1 MHYFN
6 DSHQLSY
13 QWTKGSGTS
22 RCKGCVSGPAK
33 SASTANTTSTSN
45 SGDASAN
52 SISKKEE
59 KSSFLNIKVKSPLK
73 SPLKRSKSKKT
84 QQQQQQN
91 EKEPANPPSPTKNI
105 SKVSDEKAALATIT
119 SAIASDSSS
128 SLVAV
133 YQKPGE
139 PSTED
144 SSKASAPK
152 MVKVKTAEKNHGN
165 PIGNFFGGIVRGVQS
180 LQSLVRPPCLK
191 SIEQQVVVGNEHLK
205 MKEQLEMDAKE

>member
-1 MHYFN
+1 M
-6 DSHQLSY
+6 
-13 QWTKGSGTS
+13 KGSGTS
-22 RCKGCVSGPAK
+22 RCRGCVSGPAK
-33 SASTANTTSTSN
+33 SASTANTTSSSN
-45 SGDASAN
+45 SGDPSAN

-84 QQQQQQN
+84 QQQQQN

-119 SAIASDSSS
+119 SAIASNSSS
-128 SLVAV
+128 SLTVTAN
-133 YQKPGE
+133 QKPGE

-144 SSKASAPK
+144 SSKAASAPK
-152 MVKVKTAEKNHGN
+152 MVKVKTADKNQGN

-180 LQSLVRPPCLK
+180 LARPPCLK

-205 MKEQLEMDAKE
+205 MKEQLEMDAKK

>member
-1 MHYFN
+1 M
-6 DSHQLSY
+6 
-13 QWTKGSGTS
+13 KGSGTS
-22 RCKGCVSGPAK
+22 RCRGCVSGPAK
-33 SASTANTTSTSN
+33 SASTANTTSSSN
-45 SGDASAN
+45 SGDASAI

-84 QQQQQQN
+84 QQQQQN

-128 SLVAV
+128 SLAV
-133 YQKPGE
+133 TANQKPGE

-144 SSKASAPK
+144 SSKAASAPK
-152 MVKVKTAEKNHGN
+152 MVKVKTADKNQGN

-180 LQSLVRPPCLK
+180 LARPPCLK

-205 MKEQLEMDAKE
+205 MKEQLEMDAKK

>member
-1 MHYFN
+1 MPYFN

-33 SASTANTTSTSN
+33 SASTANTTSSSN

-84 QQQQQQN
+84 QQQQN

-119 SAIASDSSS
+119 SAIASESSS
-128 SLVAV
+128 FLTVTV
-133 YQKPGE
+133 NQKPGE

-144 SSKASAPK
+144 SRKAESAPK
-152 MVKVKTAEKNHGN
+152 MVKVKTADKNHGN
-165 PIGNFFGGIVRGVQS
+165 PTGNFFGGIVRGVQS
-180 LQSLVRPPCLK
+180 LARPPCLK

-205 MKEQLEMDAKE
+205 MKEQLEMDAKK

>member
-1 MHYFN
+1 M
-6 DSHQLSY
+6 
-13 QWTKGSGTS
+13 KGSGTS
-22 RCKGCVSGPAK
+22 RCRGCVSGPAK
-33 SASTANTTSTSN
+33 SASTANTTSSSY

-84 QQQQQQN
+84 QQN

-105 SKVSDEKAALATIT
+105 SKMSDEKAALATIT
-119 SAIASDSSS
+119 SAIASDSSP
-128 SLVAV
+128 SLTVTAN
-133 YQKPGE
+133 QKPGE
-139 PSTED
+139 PTTED
-144 SSKASAPK
+144 SSKAASAPK
-152 MVKVKTAEKNHGN
+152 MVKVKTADKNQGN

-180 LQSLVRPPCLK
+180 LARPPCLK

-205 MKEQLEMDAKE
+205 MKEQLEMDAKK

>member
-1 MHYFN
+1 MIE
-6 DSHQLSY
+6 LSY
-13 QWTKGSGTS
+13 QWMKGSGTS
-22 RCKGCVSGPAK
+22 RCRGCVSGPAK
-33 SASTANTTSTSN
+33 SASTANTTSSSY

-52 SISKKEE
+52 SINKKEE

-84 QQQQQQN
+84 QQQQQN

-119 SAIASDSSS
+119 SAIASNSSS
-128 SLVAV
+128 SLTVTAN
-133 YQKPGE
+133 QKPGE

-144 SSKASAPK
+144 SSKAASAPK
-152 MVKVKTAEKNHGN
+152 MVKVKTADKNQGN

-180 LQSLVRPPCLK
+180 LARPPCLK

-205 MKEQLEMDAKE
+205 MKEQLEMDAKK

>member
-1 MHYFN
+1 M
-6 DSHQLSY
+6 
-13 QWTKGSGTS
+13 KGSGTS
-22 RCKGCVSGPAK
+22 RCRGCVSGPAK
-33 SASTANTTSTSN
+33 SASTANTTSSTY

-84 QQQQQQN
+84 QQN

-119 SAIASDSSS
+119 SAIASNSSS
-128 SLVAV
+128 SLTVTAN
-133 YQKPGE
+133 QKPGE

-144 SSKASAPK
+144 SSKAASAPK
-152 MVKVKTAEKNHGN
+152 MVKVKTADKNQGN

-180 LQSLVRPPCLK
+180 LARPPCLK

-205 MKEQLEMDAKE
+205 MKEQLEMDAKK

>member
-1 MHYFN
+1 M
-6 DSHQLSY
+6 
-13 QWTKGSGTS
+13 KGSGTS
-22 RCKGCVSGPAK
+22 RCRGCVSGPAK
-33 SASTANTTSTSN
+33 SASTANTTSSSY

-52 SISKKEE
+52 SINKKEE

-84 QQQQQQN
+84 QQQQQN

-119 SAIASDSSS
+119 SAIASNSSS
-128 SLVAV
+128 SLTVTAN
-133 YQKPGE
+133 QKPGE

-144 SSKASAPK
+144 SSKAASAPK
-152 MVKVKTAEKNHGN
+152 MVKVKTADKNQGN

-180 LQSLVRPPCLK
+180 LARPPCLK

-205 MKEQLEMDAKE
+205 MKEQLEMDAKK

>member
-1 MHYFN
+1 M
-6 DSHQLSY
+6 
-13 QWTKGSGTS
+13 KGSGTS

-33 SASTANTTSTSN
+33 SVSTANTTSSSK

-52 SISKKEE
+52 SVSKNEE

-73 SPLKRSKSKKT
+73 SPLKRSKSKKMQQQQ

-119 SAIASDSSS
+119 SAITSDFSP
-128 SLVAV
+128 SLTVTAN
-133 YQKPGE
+133 QKPGE
-139 PSTED
+139 PTTED
-144 SSKASAPK
+144 SSKAASAPK
-152 MVKVKTAEKNHGN
+152 MVKVKTADKNQGN

-180 LQSLVRPPCLK
+180 LQSLARPPCLK

-205 MKEQLEMDAKE
+205 MKEQLEMDAKK

>member
-1 MHYFN
+1 M
-6 DSHQLSY
+6 
-13 QWTKGSGTS
+13 KGSGTS

-33 SASTANTTSTSN
+33 SVSTANTTSSSK

-52 SISKKEE
+52 SVSKNEE

-73 SPLKRSKSKKT
+73 SPLKRSKSKKMQQ

-119 SAIASDSSS
+119 SAITSDFSP
-128 SLVAV
+128 SLTVTAN
-133 YQKPGE
+133 QKPGE
-139 PSTED
+139 PTTED
-144 SSKASAPK
+144 SSKAASAPK
-152 MVKVKTAEKNHGN
+152 MVKVKTADKNQGN

-180 LQSLVRPPCLK
+180 LQSLARPPCLK

-205 MKEQLEMDAKE
+205 MKEQLEMDAKK